1 MVDTFCSLV
10 RCYFESCKAAN
21 CDSSLLAK
29 TYDFKNAY
37 RQVPT
42 HPGHYKYAYFS
53 LYNVQRGRVEIYR
66 LRTMPFG
73 ATHSVYRF
81 LRLAWALYAIATRG
95 LFLMCTNFYDD
106 FILASRAS
114 LCDSARNS
122 MELVFE
128 LTGWL
133 YARDGKK
140 CTEFGQ
146 FCKAVGIEFNFS
158 KTVQGI
164 LAVCNSET
172 RKNEL
177 VQQIA
182 EAVAPGCLD
191 KQQSLVLRGRLG
203 FADSFLHGRLGR
215 LVLSKLVEHA
225 YGRQRQMEPDLIAA
239 LKAMSDRL
247 QHAKPREVTTADN
260 LQWFMYTDASYEG
273 SSCTGGLG
281 GVLIDATGNVKQ
293 WFGIFLNE
301 AQCKCFDAGEKETI
315 IYELE
320 MAAAVVASGLWCN
333 RQTNDLHV
341 HFGDNDSVRFS
352 FVRGSA
358 SGLVGQKLIEFQ
370 LTLEAHSG
378 SRTWYA
384 RVPTEANVSDFPS
397 RLQEH
402 SMLQKDHDVTA
413 EATAVM
419 DNLLQTLCLVGNA

>member
-1 MVDTFCSLV
+1 MRCCSCCGHPCRQGAGKKCSQLEASVAQRNALVLRMTTPHEDPEVDKQLWEETCGELACGWAEGPFALEDLEPGAMISRRFALLQKTKMRLIDDFSISGVNDSCDLHMVDTFCSLV

-29 TYDFKNAY
+29 TYDLKNAY

-191 KQQSLVLRGRLG
+191 KQQSLVL
-203 FADSFLHGRLGR
+203 
-215 LVLSKLVEHA
+215 
-225 YGRQRQMEPDLIAA
+225 
-239 LKAMSDRL
+239 
-247 QHAKPREVTTADN
+247 
-260 LQWFMYTDASYEG
+260 
-273 SSCTGGLG
+273 
-281 GVLIDATGNVKQ
+281 
-293 WFGIFLNE
+293 
-301 AQCKCFDAGEKETI
+301 
-315 IYELE
+315 
-320 MAAAVVASGLWCN
+320 
-333 RQTNDLHV
+333 
-341 HFGDNDSVRFS
+341 
-352 FVRGSA
+352 
-358 SGLVGQKLIEFQ
+358 
-370 LTLEAHSG
+370 
-378 SRTWYA
+378 
-384 RVPTEANVSDFPS
+384 
-397 RLQEH
+397 
-402 SMLQKDHDVTA
+402 
-413 EATAVM
+413 
-419 DNLLQTLCLVGNA
+419 